1 MNGEGF
7 VLTDITLTVLCFFA
21 AFTQILNVRLEWAES
36 RCANFSTLLRL
47 AGWFVLSVRFSHLL
61 LTHGD
66 LPVGAASIVA
76 LICLA
81 LAEITAAAFHERK

>member
-1 MNGEGF
+1 MNGGGF
-7 VLTDITLTVLCFFA
+7 VLPDITLTVLCFFA
-21 AFTQILNVRLEWAES
+21 AFTQILNVRLEWAEN

-61 LTHGD
+61 LEHGD